1 MPEEVEIE
9 TRELQETIDELQEER
24 KERAEEQRKSA
35 WTGYIALTTA
45 FLAVF
50 AAIGALQSGGL
61 VNEAMLDQLRASDKW
76 NEYQAARQKEHLYT
90 VGANSL
96 LDSGAKRE
104 AHETKGTAQPGEA
117 HANEPKKSSATEN
130 SHASAAP
137 TNEKKA
143 ASKSWKQLPPEKRA
157 AQYIDK

>member
-9 TRELQETIDELQEER
+9 TKELQETIDELQEER
-24 KERAEEQRKSA
+24 KERAEEQRRSA

-90 VGANSL
+90 VGANLL
-96 LDSGAKRE
+96 LDAGAKHE
-104 AHETKGTAQPGEA
+104 APE
-117 HANEPKKSSATEN
+117 
-130 SHASAAP
+130 
-137 TNEKKA
+137 EKK
-143 ASKSWKQLPPEKRA
+143 EENEGNG
-157 AQYIDK
+157 